1 MANGERSIANLTREV
16 VNKSFFRYFFR
27 REPVET
33 KHLLLSRLYPYESLV
48 GSAIVGLQTSLGT
61 TLWEN
66 LAKGLA
72 EKNDFQVL
80 DPKEELLKP
89 NVIPKAAE
97 NFIGEWGRKRDE
109 SGKELPLDD
118 FRKAMK
124 KIVKSSDRPKTFKKL
139 GKGSGADL
147 YLVKNG
153 VKYVFDLKTVQ
164 LNAGAGSKFNKTLME
179 WITFDLFQNGVFSNL
194 KPMLA
199 IPYDPTAD
207 GDWWQKFG
215 GRVAPLDKNDIKVGN
230 EFWDFISGSHKTL
243 EIITA
248 VFDEMI
254 KSDFG
259 KHYESFLTDYSLV
272 AKVRHIEY
280 QYSCSLNSKT
290 SEVADKKTK
299 HKWSCNR
306 CGSTLTLSMNKIF
319 NDDQVCSDSFCR

>member
-1 MANGERSIANLTREV
+1 MSIEERLIKNLTREV
-16 VNKSFFRYFFR
+16 VKRSFFRYFFR

-33 KHLLLSRLYPYESLV
+33 KHLLLSRLYPHESLV

-72 EKNDFQVL
+72 EKNNFQVL
-80 DPKEELLKP
+80 NPKEELLKP
-89 NVIPKAAE
+89 NVIPKAVE
-97 NFIGEWGRKRDE
+97 NLIGEWGRKRDE
-109 SGKELPLDD
+109 SGKELPLND

-124 KIVKSSDRPKTFKKL
+124 KIVNSSDTPKSFKKL

-179 WITFDLFQNGVFSNL
+179 WITFDLFQNGVSSHL

-199 IPYDPTAD
+199 IPYDPTAG

-215 GRVAPLDKNDIKVGN
+215 GRVAPLDKSDIKVGN
-230 EFWDFISGSHKTL
+230 EFWDFISGSNKTL

-254 KSDFG
+254 KTDFG
-259 KHYESFLTDYSLV
+259 KHYGSFLTDYSLL

-280 QYSCSLNSKT
+280 QYSCSLKSKA
-290 SEVADKKTK
+290 SEISDKKTK
-299 HKWSCNR
+299 YKWSCNS
-306 CGSTLTLSMNKIF
+306 CGSALALSMNKIF
-319 NDDQVCSDSFCR
+319 NDEQVCSDAVCR